1 MSTTPEHLTAQ
12 DEHAGRPPQGTPEE
26 LEDTQ
31 RWWLTRIY
39 GPVMGLIAVAAL
51 VTGVAG
57 TGDRQVSL
65 TLFVAIAA
73 ALGGALAH
81 FRTQHRATGRIALD
95 ERDETAN
102 MRMLG
107 YAFCFAFFGALA
119 WAVAWAATTDGGTP
133 VPLVVT
139 ACLVLCL
146 GLGRLCTRREGF

>member
-1 MSTTPEHLTAQ
+1 
-12 DEHAGRPPQGTPEE
+12 
-26 LEDTQ
+26 
-31 RWWLTRIY
+31 
-39 GPVMGLIAVAAL
+39 MGLIALAAL

-57 TGDRQVSL
+57 TGDRQLSL
-65 TLFVAIAA
+65 TLFAIVAA

-81 FRTQHRATGRIALD
+81 FRIQHRATGRIALD

-119 WAVAWAATTDGGTP
+119 WAVAWAATTTDGGTP
-133 VPLVVT
+133 VPL
-139 ACLVLCL
+139 LVLTGLVVCL